1 MKFEPGKLLFPNL
14 PRDIRRRKMFNLYLT
29 LAVCAIAGLVIFMWM
44 NTTMR
49 NAPNTNASPFS
60 LSQ

>member
-1 MKFEPGKLLFPNL
+1 
-14 PRDIRRRKMFNLYLT
+14 MFNLYLT
-29 LAVCAIAGLVIFMWM
+29 LLVCAVMGLMIYAWM
-44 NTTMR
+44 NKAMS